1 LYNIDDKSKDCA
13 KFGTTITEDKG
24 FYL

>member
-1 LYNIDDKSKDCA
+1 LYDIDDKSKDCA
-13 KFGTTITEDKG
+13 KLGATITEDKG